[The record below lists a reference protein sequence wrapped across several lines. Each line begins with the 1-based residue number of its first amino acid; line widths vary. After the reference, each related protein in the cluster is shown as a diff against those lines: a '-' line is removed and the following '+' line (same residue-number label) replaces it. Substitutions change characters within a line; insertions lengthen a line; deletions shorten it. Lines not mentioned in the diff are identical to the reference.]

1 MTFLTSFLIPAALA
15 AVLVILALG
24 LWNMMR
30 GGSAS
35 RSQQL
40 MRMRVLFQFV
50 ALVIIMA
57 TLYIVGRN

>member
-15 AVLVILALG
+15 AVLVILGLG

-40 MRMRVLFQFV
+40 MRMRVVFQFV

>member
-40 MRMRVLFQFV
+40 MRMRVVFQFV
-50 ALVIIMA
+50 ALVFIMA

>member
-40 MRMRVLFQFV
+40 MRMRVVFQFV

>member
-15 AVLVILALG
+15 AVLVILGLG

>member
-40 MRMRVLFQFV
+40 MRMRVAFQFV